1 MKTVV
6 IKLKKKQAASPQPPF
21 KLTDKGFTLV
31 EMAMVLVLVGILVSL
46 GMGLMGPLM
55 KTAKY
60 TETKETVNAALTSA
74 IGFATTNNRLPTTAE
89 FPSAV
94 RNPRDAWSTAINYI
108 PDGNL
113 ITAANGGICGR
124 KSTGITVLKCID
136 ASCAA
141 PTSTITDVALVV
153 TAAAENR
160 NIQTASAAGSVRV
173 YVTDLAGIDDYAT
186 DMTRPEPYDDVVG
199 WLTLN
204 ELRIKSGCVGTQ
216 LRLVNNDLPAAAITS
231 AYSAAVYP
239 DAGVPYASG
248 GRYRWCVQGAVPPG
262 LAIAPAVMSLN
273 CLTLAEASWGQADT
287 LSFSGTPTAP
297 GTYNFTVFARDNN
310 DSAGANDNVAQR
322 SFVITVNP

>member
-1 MKTVV
+1 MVKPLLTRV
-6 IKLKKKQAASPQPPF
+6 
-21 KLTDKGFTLV
+21 KLTEKGFTLV

-60 TETKETVNAALTSA
+60 TETKETVNAAIISVM
-74 IGFATTNNRLPTTAE
+74 GFATTNTRVPDTAE
-89 FPSAV
+89 FPSVV
-94 RNPRDAWSTAINYI
+94 RNPRDAWSTALDYI
-108 PDGNL
+108 PDANL
-113 ITAANGGICGR
+113 VSAANGGVCGR
-124 KSTGITVLKCID
+124 KSTGITLLKCPD
-136 ASCAA
+136 AACAA
-141 PTSTITDVALVV
+141 PTSTITDVAIVV

-160 NIQTASAAGSVRV
+160 NIQTASAAGTVRV
-173 YVTDLAGIDDYAT
+173 YTTDLAGIDDYAT

-204 ELRIKSGCVGTQ
+204 ELRIKAGCVGAQ
-216 LRLVNNDLPAAAITS
+216 LRLVNNDLPSAAVAS

-239 DAGVPYASG
+239 DAGVPFTSG
-248 GRYRWCVQGAVPPG
+248 GAYRWCVQGTVPSG
-262 LAIAPAVMSLN
+262 LAIAPSVTSLN
-273 CLTLAEASWGQADT
+273 CLTLSEASWGQADT

-297 GTYNFTVFARDNN
+297 GTYNFTIFARDNN